1 LAKIYLD
8 RKKLEV
14 YETLVDISLREALGK
29 SIERY

>member
-14 YETLVDISLREALGK
+14 YETLVDISLREVLGK